1 VSLTPEIQEVIAD
14 RNAQIYADWLG
25 SEEIKGKQYKQLSFD
40 YDISMSSI
48 KRILMEYRIDHNL
61 PNGRKYAKVA
71 Q

>member
-1 VSLTPEIQEVIAD
+1 MSLTTKIQEVIAD

-25 SEEIKGKQYKQLSFD
+25 GKKQKQLAHD
-40 YDISMSSI
+40 YEMHRSSI